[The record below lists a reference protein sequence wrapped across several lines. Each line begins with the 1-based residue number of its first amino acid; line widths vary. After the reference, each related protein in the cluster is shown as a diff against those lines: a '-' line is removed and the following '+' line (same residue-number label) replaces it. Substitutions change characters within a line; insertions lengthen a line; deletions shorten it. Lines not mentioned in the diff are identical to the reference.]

1 MTVTNHTTYDYHEI
15 GTNPAIRHHFETHRK
30 YLKEHPKTRIENVG
44 DDARPFFYNLY
55 GYLIHKR
62 TNEKL
67 HWLILM
73 LSDIDSPEDFN
84 ENVKSLVIPDLGTVE
99 EILQL
104 SGL

>member
-1 MTVTNHTTYDYHEI
+1 MSVTSHTTYEHHEI
-15 GTNPAIRHHFETHRK
+15 GTNPEIRRHFETHRK
-30 YLKEHPKTRIENVG
+30 YLKEHPKTRIHTVDNS
-44 DDARPFFYNLY
+44 ARPFYYNLY
-55 GYLIHKR
+55 GYLIQQKI
-62 TNEKL
+62 NSKL

-84 ENVKSLVIPDLGTVE
+84 ESVTSLNIPDLGTVE

>member
-1 MTVTNHTTYDYHEI
+1 MSVKNHTTYDYHEI
-15 GTNPAIRHHFETHRK
+15 GTNPDIRRHFETHRK
-30 YLKEHPKTRIENVG
+30 YLKEHSKTRIHIVN
-44 DDARPFFYNLY
+44 DNARPFYYNLY
-55 GYLIHKR
+55 GYLIQQGI
-62 TNEKL
+62 NSKL

-84 ENVKSLVIPDLGTVE
+84 ESVTSLNIPDLGTVE

>member
-1 MTVTNHTTYDYHEI
+1 MTATDHTTYDYHEI
-15 GTNPAIRHHFETHRK
+15 GTSPDIRHHFETHRK
-30 YLKEHPKTRIENVG
+30 YLKEHSSTRIHTVG
-44 DDARPFFYNLY
+44 DDARPFYYNLY
-55 GYLIHKR
+55 GYLIHQ
-62 TNEKL
+62 NINPKL

-84 ENVKSLVIPDLGTVE
+84 ENITSLNIPDIGVVE